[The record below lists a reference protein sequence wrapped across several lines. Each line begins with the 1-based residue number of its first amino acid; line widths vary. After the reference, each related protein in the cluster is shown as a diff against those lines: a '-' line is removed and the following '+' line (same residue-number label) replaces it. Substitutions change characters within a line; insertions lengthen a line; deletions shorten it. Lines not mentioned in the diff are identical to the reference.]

1 MGSVTIL
8 KSLLWALINKSV
20 RTIASHTDSTEADM
34 VKPRLALYFAGSRAT
49 FYQLTQWLPVFETL
63 LDEYHIDL
71 VVKKASAYLALRNHT
86 SIRVVFIPQVAEL
99 ERYINSEGPR
109 CFFYVNQNVANF
121 TVLRF
126 TEPLHVFLN
135 HGESE
140 KSYMFSSQVRAYDYA
155 FVAGPAA
162 RKRLTENVRFFANER
177 IIEVGR
183 PPLEVHSRP
192 ENLDWAPDLPIVLYA
207 PTWEGD
213 RDSMQYS
220 SVVERGVELVGAL
233 IASGKY
239 SVVYRPHPLTGSRSR
254 EYWRASER
262 IKRMLKGTNRRLGFR
277 RHLVNTSTDYGWQL
291 READHVIAD
300 VSSVFFDAL
309 SLGKDSILCTRDRS
323 KQVDNVQGV
332 LSDPRLLFPEKT
344 AVNLNFLTDDDLKTV
359 RLDALRKWGSFY
371 STPAPETPLQ
381 LFRYWISQILV

>member
-1 MGSVTIL
+1 
-8 KSLLWALINKSV
+8 
-20 RTIASHTDSTEADM
+20 M

>member
-1 MGSVTIL
+1 
-8 KSLLWALINKSV
+8 
-20 RTIASHTDSTEADM
+20 M
-34 VKPRLALYFAGSRAT
+34 VQPRLALYFAGSRAT
-49 FYQLTQWLPVFETL
+49 LYQLTQWLPVFETL

-140 KSYMFSSQVRAYDYA
+140 KSYMVSSQVRAYDYA

-192 ENLDWAPDLPIVLYA
+192 EKLDWAPDLPIVLYA

-213 RDSMQYS
+213 RDSAQYS

-277 RHLVNTSTDYGWQL
+277 RHLVDTSTDYGWQL

-323 KQVDNVQGV
+323 KQVDNVQGIF
-332 LSDPRLLFPEKT
+332 SDPRLFFPKKT
-344 AVNLNFLTDDDLKTV
+344 AVDLNFLTNEHLKTE
-359 RLDALRKWGSFY
+359 RLDALRKWGALYFL
-371 STPAPETPLQ
+371 PAAEKPLQ
-381 LFRYWISQILV
+381 SLRYWISRVTVT